1 MISLEDL
8 HGISI
13 VIFLNIHSSYLN
25 DIPRYPK
32 ISFHFHLPCPADL
45 PQLLGWVLLCAPVE
59 TTLLAAGL
67 PMFDL
72 MGALSV
78 APRGCRIIAVRP
90 ACHSCWEAAMGPRLG
105 SPQHD
110 PYDGLDAESRIRKTS
125 KNQFEVGKRLHVIA

>member
-8 HGISI
+8 LGISI

-25 DIPRYPK
+25 DIQRYPK

-45 PQLLGWVLLCAPVE
+45 PQLIGWVLLCAPVQ

-78 APRGCRIIAVRP
+78 APLRQVRLQDYRCP
-90 ACHSCWEAAMGPRLG
+90 AALLG
-105 SPQHD
+105 SCHGP
-110 PYDGLDAESRIRKTS
+110 
-125 KNQFEVGKRLHVIA
+125 